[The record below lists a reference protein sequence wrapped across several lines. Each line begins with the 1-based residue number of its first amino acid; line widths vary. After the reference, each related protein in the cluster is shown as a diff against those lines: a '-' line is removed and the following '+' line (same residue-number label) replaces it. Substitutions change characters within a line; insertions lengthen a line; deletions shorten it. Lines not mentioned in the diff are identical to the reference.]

1 MTRKTISCFAV
12 SVLCVSA
19 LIGCSHTE
27 PLETS
32 LVAPTSTRTVP
43 VSDQSAIAEAVGN
56 APADAGPL
64 AWANPSTGSA
74 GVIERIAP
82 ATDSHEGC
90 RGFVSSN
97 QGLEGVTKFGGFAF
111 PSDGTWKIAGT
122 PGLH

>member
-1 MTRKTISCFAV
+1 MTRKTILYFAMG
-12 SVLCVSA
+12 VLCAAVLVA
-19 LIGCSHTE
+19 CTHTD

-32 LVAPTSTRTVP
+32 LVAPSATKSAP
-43 VSDQSAIAEAVGN
+43 VSDQSVIAQAVGN

-74 GVIERIAP
+74 GVIEKIVNDNR
-82 ATDSHEGC
+82 EGC

-97 QGLEGVTKFGGFAF
+97 QGLEGATKFGGLAC
-111 PSDGTWKIAGT
+111 PSDGIWKIAST